1 MRRALV
7 CILAVVGTAC
17 CIGLLESSENQE
29 GSGLLSMVMGSERG
43 GGGGGRSELLA
54 KGQGFQKWYQEQTAD
69 RWFGSDMFQ
78 GKDVSGV
85 EKRQKGKWVGKTALT
100 MIPKA
105 EREHAD
111 RKLKGRLVQ
120 LAMTN
125 MMAKQKY
132 HSLEQQLVQKD
143 FNYRPTL
150 SAGTL
155 SEPEVHAVVHRLL
168 VSWLNRT
175 ASGINAT
182 ADSGV
187 LQHETAEEKERK
199 RAEQKAKEEAEKE
212 LDRTLA
218 AASPKL
224 KNEYEEEVQQH
235 EAQNR
240 K

>member
-1 MRRALV
+1 MMMMGGA
-7 CILAVVGTAC
+7 
-17 CIGLLESSENQE
+17 E
-29 GSGLLSMVMGSERG
+29 GVG
-43 GGGGGRSELLA
+43 GGERAELLA
-54 KGQGFQKWYQEQTAD
+54 KGAGFQKWYQEQTAD
-69 RWFGSDMFQ
+69 RWFGSDLFQ

-85 EKRQKGKWVGKTALT
+85 EKRQKGKWVEKAALK
-100 MIPKA
+100 MIPRA

-125 MMAKQKY
+125 LMAKQKY
-132 HSLEQQLVQKD
+132 HSMEQELLQKD
-143 FNYRPTL
+143 FDYHPTL

-175 ASGINAT
+175 AFGVNAT
-182 ADSGV
+182 ESGV
-187 LQHETAEEKERK
+187 LHHETAEEKERK
-199 RAEQKAKEEAEKE
+199 RAEEKAKDEAEKE

-218 AASPKL
+218 AANPKL
-224 KNEYEEEVQQH
+224 KSEYEDEVHQH